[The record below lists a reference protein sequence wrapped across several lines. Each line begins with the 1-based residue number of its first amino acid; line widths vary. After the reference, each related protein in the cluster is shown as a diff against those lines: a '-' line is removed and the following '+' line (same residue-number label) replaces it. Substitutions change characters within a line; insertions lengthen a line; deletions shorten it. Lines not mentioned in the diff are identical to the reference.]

1 MQYII
6 GAIRL
11 MLISKMEMLRY
22 NVTLFSIYSGKDTF
36 LNENPTNDSPAGI
49 SLVGF
54 NLGTQKWAI
63 YVITVL
69 ALRYPS

>member
-1 MQYII
+1 
-6 GAIRL
+6 

-22 NVTLFSIYSGKDTF
+22 KVTFFSIYSGKDTF
-36 LNENPTNDSPAGI
+36 LNENPTNDSLAGI

-54 NLGTQKWAI
+54 NLGTQQLAI
-63 YVITVL
+63 YVITVQ